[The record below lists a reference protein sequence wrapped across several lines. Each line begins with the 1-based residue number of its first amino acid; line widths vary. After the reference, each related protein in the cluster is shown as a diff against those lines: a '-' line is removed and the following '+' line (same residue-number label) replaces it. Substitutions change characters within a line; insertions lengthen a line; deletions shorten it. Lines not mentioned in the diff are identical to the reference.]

1 MSRIFQIKL
10 FVVLLI
16 CIQAAVGYSAEI
28 PKKQSPPKLVNDFA
42 DILSKEEEAA
52 LESKLV
58 AFDDSTSN
66 QIAIVTMKSLDGE
79 PASAFAPRLF
89 IDWGIGHKGRD
100 NGILI
105 LVSMSEPREVFIN
118 TGYGVESFVTDASA
132 GRIINDHMLPE
143 FKNNNYFKGLDIGT
157 NDLIQMLN
165 GSFKG
170 FANKKSSGKGF
181 SPFLAVII
189 IIIIVI
195 LASRSKG
202 GGSGGRYYRTF
213 GGHIPGSFGGSRSW
227 GGGGFGGGGF
237 GGFGGGSTGGG
248 GAGGRW

>member
-1 MSRIFQIKL
+1 MIKPARIFVAFILL
-10 FVVLLI
+10 FSAI
-16 CIQAAVGYSAEI
+16 AGSAADI

-42 DILSKEEEAA
+42 EILSAVEERQLEA
-52 LESKLV
+52 KLV

-89 IDWGIGHKGRD
+89 IDWGIGHQGRD

-105 LVSMSEPREVFIN
+105 LVSMSDPREVFIN
-118 TGYGVESFVTDASA
+118 TGYDVESFVTDASA
-132 GRIINDHMLPE
+132 GRIVNDHIIPN
-143 FKNNNYFKGLDIGT
+143 FKNNNFYKGLDIAT
-157 NDLIQMLN
+157 DDLIQMLN

-170 FANKKSSGKGF
+170 FPNKKKPGGTF
-181 SPFLAVII
+181 SPIVVII

-195 LASRSKG
+195 LASRANSG
-202 GGSGGRYYRTF
+202 GRGGRYYRTF
-213 GGHIPGSFGGSRSW
+213 GGPLHGSFGGSRSW

>member
-1 MSRIFQIKL
+1 MSKAIKL
-10 FVVLLI
+10 IPFVLLLLL
-16 CIQAAVGYSAEI
+16 AFAGYSAEL

-42 DILSKEEEAA
+42 EILSKEEEDL

-58 AFDDSTSN
+58 AFEDSTSN
-66 QIAIVTMKSLDGE
+66 QIAIVTVKSLDGE

-89 IDWGIGHKGRD
+89 IDWGIGHEGRD

-105 LVSMSEPREVFIN
+105 LLSMSDPREVFIN

-143 FKNNNYFKGLDIGT
+143 FKNNRYYKGLDLAT
-157 NDLIQMLN
+157 DDLIQMLS

-170 FANKKSSGKGF
+170 FSEKKSQGGGF
-181 SPFLAVII
+181 PPILVVVI

-195 LASRSKG
+195 LVSKSKG

-213 GGHIPGSFGGSRSW
+213 GGHLPGSFGGSGSW
-227 GGGGFGGGGF
+227 GGGSFGGGGF